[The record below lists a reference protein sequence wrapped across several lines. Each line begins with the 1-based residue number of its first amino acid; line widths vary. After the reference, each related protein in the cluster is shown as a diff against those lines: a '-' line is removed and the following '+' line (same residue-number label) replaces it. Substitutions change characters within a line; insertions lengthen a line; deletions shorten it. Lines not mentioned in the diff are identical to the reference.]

1 MNATKFDEDDLFSKG
16 KKRNHK
22 KDGKKTK
29 ELRDRYSK
37 IQKYKQE
44 DNKALEQIDKYW
56 KGKEDIE

>member
-1 MNATKFDEDDLFSKG
+1 MSTTKFNEDDLFSKG

-22 KDGKKTK
+22 QDNKKTK

-44 DNKALEQIDKYW
+44 DDKALEQINKYW